1 MPEIQH
7 LPSQEMRMLEDVD
20 WMSEFKHYQ
29 NRYRNFDFEMDRYRR
44 PLGVWSSDWYRSK
57 GTLLYF
63 QLVTTVLF
71 FVNNFVF
78 IFRKNCWNL
87 VSKTNFCQF
96 VFTNIWGRKSGN
108 DKYLN
113 IHSMPIQDFRYAL
126 RVGFD
131 AKVYQFLCRSEVVM
145 RFSIMKPWNV
155 SAYPDQTMRK
165 SSVRTWYL
173 VSLGTEATSEHKLG

>member
-1 MPEIQH
+1 MVFDNGPFENSICDLVFGDAWNPTSRQHHPHPHLLRREI
-7 LPSQEMRMLEDVD
+7 LD
-20 WMSEFKHYQ
+20 FKHRQ
-29 NRYRNFDFEMDRYRR
+29 NQDRKSNFQMDRYRR
-44 PLGVWSSDWYRSK
+44 PLRVRRSDWYRSK
-57 GTLLYF
+57 GTFLYF

-126 RVGFD
+126 RLGFD

-145 RFSIMKPWNV
+145 RFSITPPMKHHRAP
-155 SAYPDQTMRK
+155 ARQF
-165 SSVRTWYL
+165 
-173 VSLGTEATSEHKLG
+173 